1 MGTIRN
7 IAADVRRH
15 PAVYAMFAP
24 ILVYFILFAYIP
36 MTGIVMA
43 FQEYEPSKGV
53 AGSAWVGLQNFKDF
67 FGSYYFWRL
76 IRNTF
81 LLSFL
86 DLLVNFPI
94 PILFALML
102 NEVNSR
108 FFKRTVQTIS
118 YMPYFVS
125 LVVICGII
133 SEFSASDGVLSQIVR
148 FFGGPPGN
156 LLGKADWFRPIF
168 IGSNM
173 WQGMGYNS
181 IIYLAALSGIDP
193 ELYEAATIDGAGR
206 LRQTWS
212 ITLPCLIPTIAILL
226 ILRMGMMFNVGFE
239 KVLLLYSPA
248 TYETSDI
255 ISTFTYRKGLLD
267 MNFSFSTAV
276 GIFNSLINTAM
287 LLVANRLSKKFTE
300 SSLF

>member
-1 MGTIRN
+1 MRKN
-7 IAADVRRH
+7 K
-15 PAVYAMFAP
+15 AVYLLFLP
-24 ILVYFILFAYIP
+24 ILAYFAVFCYAP

-43 FQEYEPSKGV
+43 FMHYEPAKGIW
-53 AGSAWVGLQNFKDF
+53 ASPWVGLKNFTDF

-81 LLSFL
+81 LLSVL
-86 DLLVNFPI
+86 DLLINFPL
-94 PILFALML
+94 PIIFALML
-102 NEVNSR
+102 NEVGNKV
-108 FFKRTVQTIS
+108 FKRSIQTIS

-125 LVVICGII
+125 MVVICGLI
-133 SEFSASDGVLSQIVR
+133 SEFCASNGILSQIVR
-148 FFGGPPGN
+148 LFGGPSGN
-156 LLGKADWFRPIF
+156 LLGKPDWFRSIF
-168 IGSNM
+168 IGSNI

-193 ELYEAATIDGAGR
+193 ELYEAAKIDGAGR
-206 LRQTWS
+206 WRQMWS
-212 ITLPCLIPTIAILL
+212 ITFPCLVPTIVILL

-239 KVLLLYSPA
+239 KVLLLYNPS

-276 GIFNSLINTAM
+276 GMFNSFVNTAM
-287 LLVANRLSKKFTE
+287 LLVANAISKKYTD

>member
-1 MGTIRN
+1 
-7 IAADVRRH
+7 
-15 PAVYAMFAP
+15 
-24 ILVYFILFAYIP
+24 

-43 FQEYEPSKGV
+43 FMHYEPAKGIW
-53 AGSAWVGLQNFKDF
+53 GSPWVGLKNFFDF

-81 LLSFL
+81 LLSIL
-86 DLLVNFPI
+86 DLIINFPL
-94 PILFALML
+94 PIIFALML
-102 NEVNSR
+102 NEVGNKV
-108 FFKRTVQTIS
+108 FKRGIQTIS

-125 LVVICGII
+125 MVVICGLI
-133 SEFSASDGVLSQIVR
+133 SEFCASTGILSQIVR
-148 FFGGPPGN
+148 FFGGPSGN
-156 LLGKADWFRPIF
+156 LLGKPDWFRSIF
-168 IGSNM
+168 IGSNV

-193 ELYEAATIDGAGR
+193 ELYEAAKIDGAGR
-206 LRQTWS
+206 WRQMWS
-212 ITLPCLIPTIAILL
+212 ITIPCLAPTIVILL

-239 KVLLLYSPA
+239 KVLLLYNPS

-276 GIFNSLINTAM
+276 GMFNSVINTTM
-287 LLVANRLSKKFTE
+287 LLMANAISKKFTD